1 MFSGKF
7 HQVTSPDSWW
17 RQILHCWMT
26 LFMDLSWWSLIGSRE
41 DAPSWRGSAAGRA
54 KGRPGARAWDSVAG
68 RVRGRLAGTG
78 RGRPLTRGRAKEAR
92 GATTIKLFTSYWSDS
107 LNSFCC
113 IIELFQRRNSSE
125 SNSFICIP
133 LPLLISKSNAKIKR
147 ENKSFFLIRPVYAG
161 LDL

>member
-7 HQVTSPDSWW
+7 HQVTSPDSLCW
-17 RQILHCWMT
+17 QILHCWMT
-26 LFMDLSWWSLIGSRE
+26 PFMDLSWWSLTGSRE
-41 DAPSWRGSAAGRA
+41 DAPSWLGSAAGRA
-54 KGRPGARAWDSVAG
+54 KGRLEARAWDSVAG

-78 RGRPLTRGRAKEAR
+78 RGRPLTHGREKEAR
-92 GATTIKLFTSYWSDS
+92 EATTIKLLTSDWSDS
-107 LNSFCC
+107 LCC

-147 ENKSFFLIRPVYAG
+147 ENKSFS
-161 LDL
+161 